1 MFGTNDGAS
10 GDNDAFF
17 CSPKQL
23 ETLFR
28 GVVGK
33 DTCCCGPN
41 PGGGRISAGPFEVSE
56 LIVIV
61 SHAGHLT
68 VVGVETVSEYATD

>member
-17 CSPKQL
+17 CCPKQL
-23 ETLFR
+23 EGLFG

-33 DTCCCGPN
+33 DTCCCGPK
-41 PGGGRISAGPFEVSE
+41 PGRGRVSACPFKVSE
-56 LIVIV
+56 LVVIV
-61 SHAGHLT
+61 SHSGLLT
-68 VVGVETVSEYATD
+68 VVGVDTISEYATD